1 MPASLTAV
9 LARLSEVVL
18 GKEGQIRLALACL
31 LARGH
36 LLIEDIPGIGKT
48 TLAKALALV
57 LGLDFKR
64 VQFTNDLLP
73 SDVLGVSVY
82 DAPSSAFVFHPGP
95 VFTNVLLADEINRG
109 TPRTQSALLEVMEEQ
124 QVSLD
129 ASTRLLPRPFFVL
142 ATQNALDQAG
152 TYPLPESQLDRFLL
166 RISLGYP
173 DLDAE
178 LKLLGRSQNA
188 GRPVLPDSLMSASE
202 VLDLQ
207 DRVDG
212 VRTAPA
218 LLRYVR
224 DLLDWTRTCG
234 RFVSGLSPRAGQAL
248 VRASRA
254 WAFLDGRD
262 FVLPEDVQA
271 VFPSLAGHRLRPVDG
286 KTVDMAA
293 VLHAVPI
300 P

>member
-1 MPASLTAV
+1 M
-9 LARLSEVVL
+9 
-18 GKEGQIRLALACL
+18 Q
-31 LARGH
+31 
-36 LLIEDIPGIGKT
+36 
-48 TLAKALALV
+48 AK
-57 LGLDFKR
+57 
-64 VQFTNDLLP
+64 
-73 SDVLGVSVY
+73 
-82 DAPSSAFVFHPGP
+82 
-95 VFTNVLLADEINRG
+95 NR
-109 TPRTQSALLEVMEEQ
+109 
-124 QVSLD
+124 
-129 ASTRLLPRPFFVL
+129 
-142 ATQNALDQAG
+142 AG

-224 DLLDWTRTCG
+224 DLLDWTRAGG
-234 RFVSGLSPRAGQAL
+234 RFVNGLSPRAGQAL
-248 VRASRA
+248 VRAGRA
-254 WAFLDGRD
+254 WAYLDGRD
-262 FVLPEDVQA
+262 YVLPEDIQA
-271 VFPSLAGHRLRPVDG
+271 VFPSLAGHRLRPAG
-286 KTVDMAA
+286 GTVIDMAA
-293 VLHAVPI
+293 VLDAVPI